1 MQEMALHHHQL
12 QHHHQHPDG
21 SHYDPAH
28 NHPLIN
34 SSPPILP
41 HPMSVLTQLNPQV
54 SRGSLPHGSPSPPGS
69 KSATPSPSSSNQE
82 EESDPHLKV
91 LMWQRFSS
99 LSVALVWGE
108 IQLAILV
115 FWAVTNKAVKS
126 VPVKGGQSCVLF
138 CFLYAV
144 IMWLSIFKKKIYV
157 KYLWNDWFWEKI
169 RNLVWIFVIFL
180 SFILLF

>member
-1 MQEMALHHHQL
+1 MATFGRAKVVTTLSRDSKAGVLLSPQMQEMALHHHQL

-34 SSPPILP
+34 SSPPIMP

-108 IQLAILV
+108 IRLAMLV
-115 FWAVTNKAVKS
+115 LWAVWRTNKAVKS
-126 VPVKGGQSCVLF
+126 NLVEGTK
-138 CFLYAV
+138 AV
-144 IMWLSIFKKKIYV
+144 IFFS
-157 KYLWNDWFWEKI
+157 
-169 RNLVWIFVIFL
+169 FVCCNSVIEYF
-180 SFILLF
+180 